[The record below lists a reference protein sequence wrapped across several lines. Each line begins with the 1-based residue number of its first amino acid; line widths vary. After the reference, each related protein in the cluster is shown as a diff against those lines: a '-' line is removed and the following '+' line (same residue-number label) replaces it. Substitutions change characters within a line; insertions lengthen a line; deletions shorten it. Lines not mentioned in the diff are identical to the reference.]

1 MNFSDWSFSWDFIR
15 IDAISSWLVSLGV
28 FVATLTVL
36 RIIKAIISRKISNFA
51 KKTQTTIDDLLADLV
66 KKTKLFSMLAVSVYL
81 ASIPLNFPSGV
92 ASVIESIVV
101 IIFLLQIAIWGNLL
115 IGYLISCY
123 INLESE
129 EQSPYAA
136 ASTTVLAFI
145 GKVIFCSLLLLVGL
159 DNFGIDIT
167 ALVASFG
174 IGGIALALAAQNILG
189 DLFASLSIMLDKPF
203 VVGDFIIIDEYLGS
217 VEYIGLKTTRIRSL
231 SGEQLVFSNTDLLKS
246 RVRNFK
252 RMQERR
258 ATFAIGVT
266 YQTPHEKLVAIP
278 KIVQEIIESQK
289 STRFDRAHFKEYG
302 DFALNFEIVY
312 WVTAP
317 DKKLHMDV
325 QQNINLAIFQR
336 FQDEC
341 IEFAFPTQTLFLNK
355 ESLSKE

>member
-1 MNFSDWSFSWDFIR
+1 MNFSDWISSWNFIR
-15 IDAISSWLVSLGV
+15 IDDISSWLVSLGV
-28 FVATLTVL
+28 FIATLTVL

-51 KKTQTTIDDLLADLV
+51 NKTQTTIDDLLADLV
-66 KKTKLFSMLAVSVYL
+66 EKTKLFSMLAVSIYL

-92 ASVIESIVV
+92 AGVIEGSVV
-101 IIFLLQIAIWGNLL
+101 IICLLQIAIWGNLL

-123 INLESE
+123 VSLESE
-129 EQSPYAA
+129 EQSPAA
-136 ASTTVLAFI
+136 ASTTALTFI
-145 GKVIFCSLLLLVGL
+145 GKLIVCSLLLLVGL
-159 DNFGIDIT
+159 DNFGFDIT

-174 IGGIALALAAQNILG
+174 IGGIAVALAAQNILG

-203 VVGDFIIIDEYLGS
+203 VVGDFIIIDEYMGS

-258 ATFAIGVT
+258 AIFAFGVT
-266 YQTPHEKLVAIP
+266 YQTPYEKLVAIP

-302 DFALNFEIVY
+302 DFALNFEVVY
-312 WVTAP
+312 WVKAP
-317 DKKLHMDV
+317 DHKLYMDI
-325 QQNINLAIFQR
+325 QQNINLSIFQR
-336 FQDEC
+336 FENEC

-355 ESLSKE
+355 EALPKE